1 MRCSGCGSEV
11 PDGSRYCPVCGAPLL
26 QHTAL
31 TLQVADPNK
40 VLCDRYIVLDVLGR
54 GASGTVY
61 RAKDT
66 QLDEF
71 IALKVLPPELITDNT
86 AVERMREEVRI
97 AKKLRHDNIAA
108 VYDLQIDKAKN
119 RCFITMELVDGK
131 DLITLLREK
140 GKLGLEE
147 VLGIVEQVAS
157 ALDYAHKKSVIH
169 RDIKPHNIMLAK
181 DGTVKVTDF
190 GIAKRLRDEM
200 SRISQTR
207 VEGTP
212 AYMAP
217 EHLLGEKIGRE
228 ADIYSLAATV
238 YELLSGHPPYS
249 GDYHQIIAQV
259 VKGKK
264 VEPIKGVPDYV
275 NEALLKGLS
284 HNPADRPH
292 SATQFYNMLLPP
304 ATGSRRQVAAEKEP
318 SYPTRKA
325 VKEDRVSHLIERLR
339 DRENRSSAVKE
350 LVEIGESA
358 VEPLIA
364 ALEDRRWVV
373 RAYAAEALGKIG
385 DKRAVKPLIQA
396 LKDWDEGVCNAAAW
410 ALRKMTGK
418 NFGAD
423 YKRRRRRRRRQVVEE
438 EETPYPT
445 PKAVKEERVS
455 HLTKQLKDRDWRVRR
470 SAAEALGEVGD
481 KRAVEPLIE
490 ALQDKDRRVRN
501 AAVWALEEITG
512 EDFGTDYRKWRRWW
526 RRQKY

>member
-1 MRCSGCGSEV
+1 LRCSNCGKEI
-11 PDGSRYCPVCGAPLL
+11 PDNSRYCPACGAPLL

-40 VLCDRYIVLDVLGR
+40 VLCERYIVLERLGR

-108 VYDLQIDKAKN
+108 VYDFQIDRAKGW
-119 RCFITMELVDGK
+119 CFITMELVDGS

-140 GKLGLEE
+140 GELGLEE

-157 ALDYAHKKSVIH
+157 ALDYAHKKGVIH

-181 DGTVKVTDF
+181 DGAVKVTDF

-200 SRISQTR
+200 SRISQTQPL
-207 VEGTP
+207 GTP

-217 EHLLGEKIGRE
+217 EHLLGERIGRE
-228 ADIYSLAATV
+228 IDIYSLAATV

-264 VEPIKGVPDYV
+264 VKPIKGVPGYV

-284 HNPADRPH
+284 TTPPTVPTPQP
-292 SATQFYNMLLPP
+292 SSTTCSLPP
-304 ATGSRRQVAAEKEP
+304 QQPLKTK
-318 SYPTRKA
+318 
-325 VKEDRVSHLIERLR
+325 LLR
-339 DRENRSSAVKE
+339 DRNFYRHNRREK
-350 LVEIGESA
+350 
-358 VEPLIA
+358 
-364 ALEDRRWVV
+364 ALLR
-373 RAYAAEALGKIG
+373 GKPQQ
-385 DKRAVKPLIQA
+385 KR
-396 LKDWDEGVCNAAAW
+396 EG
-410 ALRKMTGK
+410 
-418 NFGAD
+418 
-423 YKRRRRRRRRQVVEE
+423 KRLLPV
-438 EETPYPT
+438 
-445 PKAVKEERVS
+445 
-455 HLTKQLKDRDWRVRR
+455 L
-470 SAAEALGEVGD
+470 
-481 KRAVEPLIE
+481 
-490 ALQDKDRRVRN
+490 
-501 AAVWALEEITG
+501 
-512 EDFGTDYRKWRRWW
+512 
-526 RRQKY
+526 

>member
-1 MRCSGCGSEV
+1 LRCSNCGKEI
-11 PDGSRYCPVCGAPLL
+11 PDNSRYCPACGAPLL

-40 VLCDRYIVLDVLGR
+40 VLCERYIVLERLGR

-108 VYDLQIDKAKN
+108 VYDFQIDRAKGW
-119 RCFITMELVDGK
+119 CFITMELVDGS

-140 GKLGLEE
+140 GELGLEE

-157 ALDYAHKKSVIH
+157 ALDYAHKKGVIH

-181 DGTVKVTDF
+181 DGAVKVTDF

-200 SRISQTR
+200 SRISQTQPL
-207 VEGTP
+207 GTP

-217 EHLLGEKIGRE
+217 EHLLGERIGRE
-228 ADIYSLAATV
+228 IDIYSLAATV

-264 VEPIKGVPDYV
+264 VKPIKGVPGYV

-292 SATQFYNMLLPP
+292 SATQPSSTTCSLPP
-304 ATGSRRQVAAEKEP
+304 QQAAEGKSP
-318 SYPTRKA
+318 RK
-325 VKEDRVSHLIERLR
+325 KSH
-339 DRENRSSAVKE
+339 
-350 LVEIGESA
+350 
-358 VEPLIA
+358 
-364 ALEDRRWVV
+364 
-373 RAYAAEALGKIG
+373 
-385 DKRAVKPLIQA
+385 
-396 LKDWDEGVCNAAAW
+396 
-410 ALRKMTGK
+410 
-418 NFGAD
+418 
-423 YKRRRRRRRRQVVEE
+423 
-438 EETPYPT
+438 PT
-445 PKAVKEERVS
+445 P
-455 HLTKQLKDRDWRVRR
+455 LVR
-470 SAAEALGEVGD
+470 
-481 KRAVEPLIE
+481 
-490 ALQDKDRRVRN
+490 Q
-501 AAVWALEEITG
+501 
-512 EDFGTDYRKWRRWW
+512 
-526 RRQKY
+526 